1 MKNASSN
8 IEFVEYN
15 DNDLSHVLSGPDF
28 GQPTCSDWSIDSS
41 FEKFYL
47 DRYTFDG
54 FSFRLLLA

>member
-15 DNDLSHVLSGPDF
+15 DEDLSHVLSGPKF
-28 GQPTCSDWSIDSS
+28 GQINAADFDTDS
-41 FEKFYL
+41 FEKYYL

-54 FSFRLLLA
+54 FSFKLLLA